1 MFARDRSAH
10 GATGAA
16 RRVSPPGNVP
26 RFCPGLRPRLRS
38 HRVAGQN
45 LFPTPRRPR
54 GRPAV
59 RGAQPPP
66 PAERSAP
73 TAASPPGLGVPER
86 CICYPPG
93 RPRSPT
99 PCKNQTRG
107 NRYASFK
114 PSALECVS
122 ARTGRWPSGGSLL
135 SRSLPLPGG
144 TEGVRHGNGSG
155 GERWDGAG
163 GAPAAPSLIPL
174 RGPSTWGP
182 QERRDTPSCSRG
194 AGPRLGPGL
203 VGCSWAPPSPTFALR
218 EPNVVRLKRRLA
230 ESGPRPSKSLQPRPC
245 HP

>member
-26 RFCPGLRPRLRS
+26 QFCPGLRPRLRS

-86 CICYPPG
+86 RICYPPG

-122 ARTGRWPSGGSLL
+122 SRTGRWPSGGPCCPVPCLCRAVPRGSGTETGAGV
-135 SRSLPLPGG
+135 SGG
-144 TEGVRHGNGSG
+144 TGRE
-155 GERWDGAG
+155 
-163 GAPAAPSLIPL
+163 
-174 RGPSTWGP
+174 
-182 QERRDTPSCSRG
+182 
-194 AGPRLGPGL
+194 GPRQHL
-203 VGCSWAPPSPTFALR
+203 PS
-218 EPNVVRLKRRLA
+218 
-230 ESGPRPSKSLQPRPC
+230 SS
-245 HP
+245 